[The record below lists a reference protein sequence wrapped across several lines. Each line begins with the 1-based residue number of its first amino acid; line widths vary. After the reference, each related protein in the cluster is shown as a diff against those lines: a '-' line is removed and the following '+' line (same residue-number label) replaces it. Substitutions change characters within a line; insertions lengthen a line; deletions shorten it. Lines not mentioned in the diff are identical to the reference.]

1 MLIHFQ
7 NYIALLGAD
16 HVGNVAGLHG
26 ESLVFEL
33 LGKRTTFEES
43 EIAALGRSGTVGIF
57 FGNVRKTRALANLLQ
72 HIVCLGLS
80 GREGS
85 GFVVVAGGG
94 RRRAGAGLI
103 RRGLIL
109 GVGRLRGRNQDFAEL
124 DGFRLFHLA
133 FVLVVELL
141 LFFLGNGQVR
151 AYFFANHL
159 LRNDLVAQ

>member
-26 ESLVFEL
+26 KSLVFEL

-57 FGNVRKTRALANLLQ
+57 FGNVLKTRALANLLE
-72 HIVCLGLS
+72 HIVRLGLS
-80 GREGS
+80 SHEGGS
-85 GFVVVAGGG
+85 FVVVAGGCSG
-94 RRRAGAGLI
+94 SRRAAGGTGIIGSGLI
-103 RRGLIL
+103 RGGLIL
-109 GVGRLRGRNQDFAEL
+109 GGGRLRGRNQDFAEL

-133 FVLVVELL
+133 LVLVVELL
-141 LFFLGNGQVR
+141 LFFLGNG
-151 AYFFANHL
+151 
-159 LRNDLVAQ
+159 